1 MPDPD
6 DRMTTRPEAGSP
18 DTHPVLKDVAEAA
31 GVIGDA
37 GAYLSPTREFDEPS
51 LEEGDWPRDLDSPE
65 TLRMV
70 GHLADIAY
78 SASSCLAGIRGK
90 HAIPDAAKP
99 ELDVI
104 ADLLFEAGRK
114 LTALTGTPGREAEG
128 ASPAQHAGLDFPAA
142 PTASPPAGPARPAAA
157 RTAPTARPPRQSP

>member
-6 DRMTTRPEAGSP
+6 DHMTTRPEAGSP
-18 DTHPVLKDVAEAA
+18 DAHPVLKDMAEAA
-31 GVIGDA
+31 SVISDA
-37 GAYLSPTREFDEPS
+37 GAYLSPTRQFDEPS

-70 GHLADIAY
+70 GHLADVAY
-78 SASSCLAGIRGK
+78 GASSCLAGITCQ

-104 ADLLFEAGRK
+104 ANLLFEAGRK
-114 LTALTGTPGREAEG
+114 LSALTETAGQEAG
-128 ASPAQHAGLDFPAA
+128 AASPAQLAGQDFPAA
-142 PTASPPAGPARPAAA
+142 PTTSPPAGPIQQAPLTTMPAA
-157 RTAPTARPPRQSP
+157 RRPGQSP